1 MLNIDLQGHHSNC
14 PVWYKAFHCPWKK
27 QRGLCYYYSDK
38 IFKKYISCPNFFY
51 QHGKFYLFL
60 RRGYSW
66 YKNDDLKIM
75 IIKTEEYRTE

>member
-38 IFKKYISCPNFFY
+38 IFKKYRSCPNFFLSTWEILSIPTK
-51 QHGKFYLFL
+51 GLFMVQ
-60 RRGYSW
+60 
-66 YKNDDLKIM
+66 K
-75 IIKTEEYRTE
+75 

>member
-38 IFKKYISCPNFFY
+38 ILNNTDRVQIFFFINMGNFIY
-51 QHGKFYLFL
+51 SYEGVIHGTK
-60 RRGYSW
+60 
-66 YKNDDLKIM
+66 M
-75 IIKTEEYRTE
+75 MT

>member
-38 IFKKYISCPNFFY
+38 ILKNTDRVQIFFLSTWEILSIPTK
-51 QHGKFYLFL
+51 GLFMVQ
-60 RRGYSW
+60 
-66 YKNDDLKIM
+66 K
-75 IIKTEEYRTE
+75 

>member
-38 IFKKYISCPNFFY
+38 ILKNTDRVQIFFLSTWEILSILTK
-51 QHGKFYLFL
+51 GLFMVQ
-60 RRGYSW
+60 
-66 YKNDDLKIM
+66 K
-75 IIKTEEYRTE
+75 

>member
-38 IFKKYISCPNFFY
+38 IFKKYRSCPNFFFINMGNFIY
-51 QHGKFYLFL
+51 SYEGVIHGTK
-60 RRGYSW
+60 
-66 YKNDDLKIM
+66 M
-75 IIKTEEYRTE
+75 MT